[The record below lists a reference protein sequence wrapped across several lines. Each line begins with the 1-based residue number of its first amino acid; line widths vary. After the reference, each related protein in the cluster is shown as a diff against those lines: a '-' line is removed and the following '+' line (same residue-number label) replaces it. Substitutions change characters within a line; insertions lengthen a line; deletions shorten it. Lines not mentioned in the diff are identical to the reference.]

1 VLAEKPS
8 RLELPIT
15 GEEIMKERGLQPGPE
30 VGRIKDRLTELV
42 LDGSIEPD
50 REAVIEYLR
59 THPEL

>member
-1 VLAEKPS
+1 
-8 RLELPIT
+8 
-15 GEEIMKERGLQPGPE
+15 MQERGLQPSPE

-42 LDGSIEPD
+42 LDGTIEPI